1 MSIKIKEA
9 KIWKEKYPFWQI
21 NGWVDNSLKMKELKK
36 VRLAGLEPA
45 TQGLG
50 IPCSILTELQA
61 HLETVYLVN
70 IVYLVY
76 FVFLIKDP

>member
-1 MSIKIKEA
+1 MGRIYHLAQRAFGIRSE
-9 KIWKEKYPFWQI
+9 PFI
-21 NGWVDNSLKMKELKK
+21 IERIGM

-61 HLETVYLVN
+61 HQEF
-70 IVYLVY
+70 IVYLIYLV
-76 FVFLIKDP
+76 